1 KPRSKRMNA
10 RAQASSTARG
20 DTGLAFGGRGGDGFS
35 TKPSTRGPAE
45 VIPFPIMRR
54 VAFLE
59 RMADFVAACPNLA
72 AYLPHFSHQPS
83 KAMRRRGLSEE
94 AIESEIASFER
105 EIMWRLG

>member
-1 KPRSKRMNA
+1 MNA

-59 RMADFVAACPNLA
+59 RMADCVAACRNPANYLA
-72 AYLPHFSHQPS
+72 KFADQQRQ
-83 KAMRRRGLSEE
+83 AMRRRGLSEE

>member
-1 KPRSKRMNA
+1 MNA

-54 VAFLE
+54 GAFLG
-59 RMADFVAACPNLA
+59 RMAACVAACRHPADQLA
-72 AYLPHFSHQPS
+72 QFADQQRNAL
-83 KAMRRRGLSEE
+83 RRRGLSEE